1 MIYDFAPIVLFVYNR
16 PWHTKETLSRLEKA
30 NLAQDS
36 VLYIFSDGAK
46 TPKQEQDVNEVR
58 RIIRGRWNFKS
69 VYVIERE
76 KNIGLAANVIDGVST
91 VIQKYTHV
99 IVLEDDVL
107 LSQHSLQYFND
118 ALTLYINEEK
128 VMHIGSY
135 MYNIDKTGLDET
147 FFTRLVS
154 SQAWATWDRAWQ
166 HFEPDTEKL
175 IVQFDR
181 KKIKAFS
188 FEHSMNFWRQ
198 INLQRKGLINSW
210 AVRWYASVFLQG
222 GLGLQCSSSLIINIG
237 HDGTGVHSE
246 ISDMFDTEIKKDKVT
261 YFPTTIVESVQGYH
275 ALKSFFKHRKGSLR
289 DRLKRWLK
297 NKLYNFSAR

>member
-1 MIYDFAPIVLFVYNR
+1 MQDLSPIILFVYNR
-16 PWHTKETLSRLEKA
+16 PWHTKETLNTLEKS

-36 VLYIFSDGAK
+36 ILYVFSDGAK
-46 TPKQEQDVNEVR
+46 TSKQDEEVNEVR
-58 RIIRGRWNFKS
+58 RIIREAWNFKNI
-69 VYVIERE
+69 YIIERK

-91 VIQKYTHV
+91 VIQKHKRA

-107 LSQHSLQYFND
+107 LSPCALQYFND
-118 ALTLYINEEK
+118 ALTLYVNEEK

-154 SQAWATWDRAWQ
+154 SQAWATWDRAWK

-175 IVQFDR
+175 ITQFDR
-181 KKIKAFS
+181 QKIKAFS

-222 GLGLQCSSSLIINIG
+222 GLGLQCSSSLITNIG
-237 HDGTGVHSE
+237 HDGTGIHSA
-246 ISDMFDTEIKKDKVT
+246 ISDMFDAEVKKDKVT
-261 YFPTTIVESVQGYH
+261 YFPTTIVENVQGYH
-275 ALKSFFKHRKGSLR
+275 ALKYFFKHRKGSLI

-297 NKLYNFSAR
+297 NKLHNLSTR